1 MILLDAL
8 LHAISGVLTLI
19 LMGLIGC
26 VLAKVGW
33 INASNKAILPKLIN
47 YVSLP
52 LFFIYNITHAFS
64 HDQLLHLIN
73 GSVVPFISIAVCFII
88 SIAAARF
95 MAPKGRRG
103 IFQSS
108 FTTSNT
114 IFVGLP
120 VTMALFGEQAVPYT
134 LLYFFANTTFFW
146 TLGNACIQS
155 DSSAFSYR
163 NMFTLATLKRIFSPP
178 ILGFLASLVIL
189 IFNIPLPK
197 FFMDTAQYMGNLTTP
212 LALIFIGV
220 TLYSMGLKNIRFDLS
235 LSGICLGRFVIA
247 PLSMFILAHIF
258 PMPELM
264 YKVFVIMASL
274 PAMIQTVVLS
284 SLYKTDTEY
293 ATLVV
298 SATTLLSI
306 ITIPIYMVL
315 LS

>member
-1 MILLDAL
+1 MEVL

-19 LMGLIGC
+19 LMGLVGC
-26 VLAKVGW
+26 ILAKVGW
-33 INASNKAILPKLIN
+33 INAQNKALLPKLVN

-64 HDQLLHLIN
+64 HDQLLSLIT
-73 GSVVPFISIAVCFII
+73 GSIVPFISIACCFVLSII
-88 SIAAARF
+88 FARF
-95 MAPKGRRG
+95 MSKKGHRG
-103 IFQSS
+103 IFESS

-120 VTMALFGEQAVPYT
+120 VTMALFGEEAIPYT

-146 TLGNACIQS
+146 TLGNACLQS
-155 DSSAFSYR
+155 DARGFSFR
-163 NMFTLATLKRIFSPP
+163 EMLTISTLKRIFSPP
-178 ILGFLASLVIL
+178 ILGFIASLIIL

-197 FFMDTAQYMGNLTTP
+197 FFMDTAQYLGNLTTP
-212 LALIFIGV
+212 IALIFIGV
-220 TLYSMGLKNIRFDLS
+220 TLYSMGLKKIRFNLE
-235 LSGICLGRFVIA
+235 LSGICLGRFLIA
-247 PLSMFILAHIF
+247 PISMYILAHIF

-274 PAMIQTVVLS
+274 PVMIQTVVLS

>member
-1 MILLDAL
+1 M
-8 LHAISGVLTLI
+8 LTT
-19 LMGLIGC
+19 
-26 VLAKVGW
+26 KVV
-33 INASNKAILPKLIN
+33 SNKKP
-47 YVSLP
+47 P
-52 LFFIYNITHAFS
+52 LLS
-64 HDQLLHLIN
+64 DSESG
-73 GSVVPFISIAVCFII
+73 GSTSRVFL
-88 SIAAARF
+88 ARF
-95 MAPKGRRG
+95 MSKKGHRG
-103 IFQSS
+103 IFQST

-120 VTMALFGEQAVPYT
+120 VTMALFGEEAIPYT

-146 TLGNACIQS
+146 TLGNACIQA
-155 DSSAFSYR
+155 DSKEFSYQQ
-163 NMFTLATLKRIFSPP
+163 MFTLKTLRRIFSPP
-178 ILGFLASLVIL
+178 ILGFLASLIIL
-189 IFNIPLPK
+189 ILDIPLPK

-220 TLYSMGLKNIRFDLS
+220 TLYSMGLKKFRFDLG
-235 LSGICLGRFVIA
+235 LIGICLGRFIIA
-247 PLSMFILAHIF
+247 PLSMYLLSFIF

-264 YKVFVIMASL
+264 FKVFVIMASL

-284 SLYKTDTEY
+284 SLYNTDTEY

>member
-1 MILLDAL
+1 MDAL
-8 LHAISGVLTLI
+8 WHAISGVLTLI

-26 VLAKVGW
+26 ALAKVGW
-33 INASNKAILPKLIN
+33 INASNKAILPKLVN

-64 HDQLLHLIN
+64 HDQLLHLIK
-73 GSVVPFISIAVCFII
+73 GSLVPFISIAACFIL
-88 SIAAARF
+88 SVIAAKFIAK
-95 MAPKGRRG
+95 KGRRG
-103 IFQSS
+103 IFESS

-120 VTMALFGEQAVPYT
+120 VTIALFGEEAIPYT

-155 DSSAFSYR
+155 DSSSFSYKSML
-163 NMFTLATLKRIFSPP
+163 NVATLKRIFSPP
-178 ILGFLASLVIL
+178 ILGFIASLIIL
-189 IFNIPLPK
+189 IFDIPLPK
-197 FFMDTAQYMGNLTTP
+197 FFMDTAQYVGALTTP
-212 LALIFIGV
+212 IALFFIGV
-220 TLYSMGLKNIRFDLS
+220 TLYSMGLKKLRFNKELV
-235 LSGICLGRFVIA
+235 GICIGRFVIA
-247 PLSMFILAHIF
+247 PLSIYVIGSFF
-258 PMPELM
+258 PIPELM
-264 YKVFVIMASL
+264 YKVFIIMASL
-274 PAMIQTVVLS
+274 PAMVQTVVLS
-284 SLYKTDTEY
+284 SLYKTDTDF

>member
-8 LHAISGVLTLI
+8 FHAISGVLTLI

-26 VLAKVGW
+26 ILAKVGW
-33 INASNKAILPKLIN
+33 INSGNKALLPKLVN

-64 HDQLLHLIN
+64 HDQLLNLIK
-73 GSVVPFISIAVCFII
+73 GSIVPFISIGICFII
-88 SIAAARF
+88 SVIVARF
-95 MAPKGRRG
+95 MAKKGRRG

-108 FTTSNT
+108 FTTSNS

-120 VTMALFGEQAVPYT
+120 VTIALFGEEAIPYT

-155 DSSAFSYR
+155 DSSTFTYK
-163 NMFTLATLKRIFSPP
+163 NMMTIATLKRIFSPP
-178 ILGFLASLVIL
+178 ILGFLASLIIL

-197 FFMDTAQYMGNLTTP
+197 FFMDTAQYMGALTTP
-212 LALIFIGV
+212 VALIFIGV
-220 TLYSMGLKNIRFDLS
+220 TLYGMGLKNLYFNKELI
-235 LSGICLGRFVIA
+235 GICIGRFIIA
-247 PLSMFILAHIF
+247 PLSIF
-258 PMPELM
+258 VIGSFFPIPELM
-264 YKVFVIMASL
+264 YKVFIIMASL

-284 SLYKTDTEY
+284 SLYKTDTEF

-306 ITIPIYMVL
+306 ITIPIYIVL